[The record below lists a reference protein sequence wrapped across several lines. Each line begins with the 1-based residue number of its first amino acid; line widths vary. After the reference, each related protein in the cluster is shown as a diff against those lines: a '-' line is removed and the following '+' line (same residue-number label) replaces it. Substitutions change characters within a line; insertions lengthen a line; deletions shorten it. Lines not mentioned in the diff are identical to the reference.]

1 MAKRDYYDVL
11 GVSKTASLDE
21 IKKAYRALAMKYHP
35 DRNPNDKTAEEKFKE
50 VQEAYDIV
58 SDDKKRKI
66 YDQYGAEAAQQGG
79 MGGGQDMGDIFGQFG
94 DQFGGQFEDLFSSMF
109 GGGGRKKRKKVGP
122 EPLRG
127 HDIGQELTITLEEAF
142 SGAKKDITYY
152 HFVACAACNHKGMEK
167 NSKVEVCETCKGAG
181 QVRYNTGMLFVQT
194 GACPTCS
201 GQGFIFKNP
210 CKVCHGQS
218 RIQKYDTIAVSI
230 PKGIFDGATIRVSGA
245 GDAGVFDGP
254 AGDLLL
260 AISIAPH
267 KRFKRVEDNLEC
279 TVAVTYPQL
288 VFGAHIEIEN
298 IDGSKE
304 LVKIPRGCAVGE
316 RIVLKS
322 KGFPHLRSSGRGNLI
337 VTTTCDIPTSLSEE
351 AEKNLRDY
359 SEQIGTKIDSQ
370 DGIISGFFK
379 KFLG

>member
-66 YDQYGAEAAQQGG
+66 YDQYGAEAAQGG

-181 QVRYNTGMLFVQT
+181 QVRYNSGMLFVQT

-337 VTTTCDIPTSLSEE
+337 ITTTCDIPTSLSAE